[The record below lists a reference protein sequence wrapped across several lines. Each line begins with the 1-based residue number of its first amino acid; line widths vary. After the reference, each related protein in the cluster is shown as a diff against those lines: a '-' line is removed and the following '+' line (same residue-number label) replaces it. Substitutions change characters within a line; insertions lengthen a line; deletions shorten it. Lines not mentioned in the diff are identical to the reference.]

1 MAAAAGGGAP
11 ETTWLYIA
19 MAQFP
24 IYLLPHAF
32 KAALDRFPRQTTR

>member
-1 MAAAAGGGAP
+1 
-11 ETTWLYIA
+11 

-32 KAALDRFPRQTTR
+32 KAALDRFPQRTTR